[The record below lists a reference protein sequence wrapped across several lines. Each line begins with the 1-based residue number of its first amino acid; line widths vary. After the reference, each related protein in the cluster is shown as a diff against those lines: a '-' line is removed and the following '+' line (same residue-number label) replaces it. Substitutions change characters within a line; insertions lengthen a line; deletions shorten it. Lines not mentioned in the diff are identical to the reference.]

1 MNQRRVIA
9 VLVFFFVVAFCIVHL
24 EGSKIRHARQIARL
38 NGQMQE
44 LDYQGWAV
52 QARLAE
58 LCSPGQLRQRSE
70 TMALGT
76 MPPENVVEAESRSG
90 EELAAGASGLR

>member
-9 VLVFFFVVAFCIVHL
+9 VLVFFFAVAFCIVHL

-38 NGQMQE
+38 SGQMQE

-52 QARLAE
+52 QARLAG
-58 LCSPGQLRQRSE
+58 LCSPGQLRERSE
-70 TMALGT
+70 KMALGT
-76 MPPENVVEAESRSG
+76 MAPESVVGVEGRSG
-90 EELAAGASGLR
+90 ADLAER

>member
-9 VLVFFFVVAFCIVHL
+9 VLVFFFAVGFCVVHL

-38 NGQMQE
+38 NEQMQE

-52 QARLAE
+52 QARMAE
-58 LCSPGQLRQRSE
+58 LCSPGQLRERSA

-76 MPPENVVEAESRSG
+76 LAPESVVEAQGRSG
-90 EELAAGASGLR
+90 EELAAGGSGLR